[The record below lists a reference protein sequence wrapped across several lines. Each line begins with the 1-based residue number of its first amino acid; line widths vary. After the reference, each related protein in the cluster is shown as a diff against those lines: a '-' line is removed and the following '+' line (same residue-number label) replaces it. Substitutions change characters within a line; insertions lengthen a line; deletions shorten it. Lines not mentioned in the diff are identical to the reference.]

1 MAADL
6 TVVTGRPPVAVIGI
20 GNRMRGDD
28 GLGPAAIDLLAG
40 GPDLPAGTVE
50 VIVLDGEPTRLVDAW
65 DRRRLAVVVDAIVTG
80 ERPGTAHRFEVGA
93 EGESEGDELPV
104 PRAGPSSHG
113 AGPAEAVALGRVLGR
128 LPERLVFIGLEPA
141 MLDLDPQLSPPV
153 RAALPGLLT
162 MIRSELQTIDWADSA
177 GWQIPQ

>member
-50 VIVLDGEPTRLVDAW
+50 TIVLDGEPTRLVDAW
-65 DRRRLAVVVDAIVTG
+65 DQRRLAVVVDAIVTG
-80 ERPGTAHRFEVGA
+80 ERPGTAHRFEVGPEG
-93 EGESEGDELPV
+93 EGESADDELPV

-128 LPERLVFIGLEPA
+128 LPARLVFIGLEPA
-141 MLDLDPQLSPPV
+141 VLDLNPQLSPPV
-153 RAALPGLLT
+153 RSALPGLLT
-162 MIRSELQTIDWADSA
+162 MIRSELQTIDWADSD
-177 GWQIPQ
+177 G